1 MNRSI
6 SLFGGLLAGM
16 PLLASAQLQAISDE
30 AMSEVTGQAFVSID
44 RQYHPDAQQNV
55 AYTRVNLGLDL
66 DVQLEADVLE
76 LGRYERNGEAAGT
89 SDVLIND
96 FALGYINNQAY
107 FDRNP
112 DAPRQR
118 KADGSAYGE
127 GEIVPFSIS
136 NPFFEFAFD
145 EGTDEVVGVRLG
157 FGEAQGILSGN
168 IQNLTGD
175 VNVNIQATGADL
187 DDADSNGNWVDQV
200 IKLLGPII
208 LRQNALRSKAKLV
221 YGQGHPQMGE
231 LDPVRA
237 THAGVPNGE
246 RFIVE
251 DVPFWIRLA
260 LGAIGGGASSEIEII
275 GDQVHIIASDCKV
288 IGIEACFPLTNFES
302 LAIGQ
307 IDEVNGE
314 RRVVAPESGLFLSFQ
329 TQQLEWL
336 KDVSKS
342 NPTVDDF
349 IRTGTGGFFNIP
361 SGAVEFSLGEALGG
375 IDRYRTEYI
384 DRGRGLF

>member
-76 LGRYERNGEAAGT
+76 LGRYERNGEAAGS

-136 NPFFEFAFD
+136 NPFLSSLSTREPTKLSACVLASVRHREF
-145 EGTDEVVGVRLG
+145 
-157 FGEAQGILSGN
+157 
-168 IQNLTGD
+168 
-175 VNVNIQATGADL
+175 
-187 DDADSNGNWVDQV
+187 
-200 IKLLGPII
+200 
-208 LRQNALRSKAKLV
+208 
-221 YGQGHPQMGE
+221 
-231 LDPVRA
+231 
-237 THAGVPNGE
+237 
-246 RFIVE
+246 
-251 DVPFWIRLA
+251 
-260 LGAIGGGASSEIEII
+260 
-275 GDQVHIIASDCKV
+275 
-288 IGIEACFPLTNFES
+288 FPETFK
-302 LAIGQ
+302 
-307 IDEVNGE
+307 
-314 RRVVAPESGLFLSFQ
+314 
-329 TQQLEWL
+329 T
-336 KDVSKS
+336 
-342 NPTVDDF
+342 
-349 IRTGTGGFFNIP
+349 
-361 SGAVEFSLGEALGG
+361 
-375 IDRYRTEYI
+375 
-384 DRGRGLF
+384 